1 MNVVT
6 LQSITA
12 KITDQEY
19 LLLADGRTT
28 ICNLTLQ
35 NGFTVIGTSSC
46 VDIANYDEAIGDAL
60 AFEDAIDKIW
70 QLEGYLLKEQLYQM
84 AYKYDFG

>member
-1 MNVVT
+1 MNTVT
-6 LQSITA
+6 RESIIA
-12 KITDQEY
+12 KIIDQEY
-19 LLLADGRTT
+19 TLLKDGRTT

-46 VDIANYDEAIGDAL
+46 VDAANYDEALGDSY

-70 QLEGYLLKEQLYQM
+70 QLEGYLLKEQLFQM
-84 AYKYDFG
+84 TYKFDFS